1 MFRINQF
8 NKSPIGCINRY
19 ELMSM
24 DGNANLRQFVTSAYE
39 NFSCVKMTGHEN
51 IKKHTAPMIIWHYH
65 AIIDYH

>member
-1 MFRINQF
+1 
-8 NKSPIGCINRY
+8 
-19 ELMSM
+19 MSM